1 MRVNPQ
7 VFSEAV
13 LDLDLPELYPGDCP
27 LFLTSYIPPQN
38 NRGSVS
44 ACALNFSCSLHVGS
58 YSWWLLLLSN
68 KYHSGE
74 YSRGGDVGSGLL

>member
-27 LFLTSYIPPQN
+27 LFLTSYIPPPKITE
-38 NRGSVS
+38 
-44 ACALNFSCSLHVGS
+44 ALSLRVPSISPVLFMYGVIVGGFCS
-58 YSWWLLLLSN
+58 
-68 KYHSGE
+68 
-74 YSRGGDVGSGLL
+74 